1 MLTIAAALAG
11 SNGRQDVFKSWRALI
26 GPVLDLQARVAELE
40 EKNAVLEERV
50 AELEERLDDDVS
62 SEQNIIIQI
71 DEIEYDQG
79 DDVSITGTVEDLV
92 AGEDEVII
100 QVIGPGGLIESETA
114 ELSSDGEF
122 DFVHEVANDA
132 NDGLYTARVEY
143 DIWIIYSYFIV
154 NEDPNEIEVEPDDD
168 FYHLGDT
175 VEVVGTVEDVVL
187 GVDEVEVTVLD
198 PNHEDIVDEELV
210 GLDADEF
217 QFEFELS
224 DGLVGRYA
232 IIVTYDN
239 SQQGEAIIEV
249 EEDGGGGSEE
259 FVSAELSKTSY
270 EQGDQVIVTGEIA
283 EDDVDVV
290 EVFVTVDDPSGD
302 EIFDDSVLPESDGS
316 FEFNF
321 DLDDD
326 ALTGVYEVTL
336 SYEGYVDEVLAF
348 SVTTGTGSGG
358 LTAKINKTSFLTGES
373 ITVTGVVPSI
383 VQDETVAIAI
393 FEPNGTFT
401 GIQAFVEPDSNKEYS
416 VTLKLPTWL
425 EIGDNYR
432 IVIGYDGR
440 DVELEFDITVVS
452 EDASQ

>member
-1 MLTIAAALAG
+1 
-11 SNGRQDVFKSWRALI
+11 
-26 GPVLDLQARVAELE
+26 
-40 EKNAVLEERV
+40 
-50 AELEERLDDDVS
+50 
-62 SEQNIIIQI
+62 
-71 DEIEYDQG
+71 
-79 DDVSITGTVEDLV
+79 
-92 AGEDEVII
+92 

-239 SQQGEAIIEV
+239 SEQGEAIIEV

-270 EQGDQVIVTGEIA
+270 EQGEQVIVTGEIA

-383 VQDETVAIAI
+383 VQDEPVAIAI